1 MGFALSASARV
12 ALISYKAIVI
22 SQSDGDWLLDLV
34 DFYSEQDLVESCPIY
49 GIQNDVLTTKKF
61 INQDK

>member
-1 MGFALSASARV
+1 M

-22 SQSDGDWLLDLV
+22 SQGDGDWVLDLF
-34 DFYSEQDLVESCPIY
+34 DFYNEQEKVESCPIY
-49 GIQNDVLTTKKF
+49 GIENDVLSQKKF